1 MNLFEPNNKQQ
12 FEPTGPSVQAQ
23 SEPGSGLVAEP
34 STGTGKPSSTNQP
47 TDQQPTEQPSFTPNI
62 WMLLG
67 AGIAAYLIFSK
78 KRK

>member
-1 MNLFEPNNKQQ
+1 MNLFESDSAQ
-12 FEPTGPSVQAQ
+12 FEPTRPSVQAQ

-34 STGTGKPSSTNQP
+34 STGSGKPTTTDEP
-47 TDQQPTEQPSFTPNI
+47 TDQPEPSFKPNV

-78 KRK
+78 RRK